1 MMCKN
6 ERGFQK
12 YPLKDYSSLS
22 LPLKKTS
29 NMKKQLKKAF
39 EWRAKKYCKK
49 AQMA

>member
-6 ERGFQK
+6 EREFQK
-12 YPLKDYSSLS
+12 YPSKDYLLLS
-22 LPLKKTS
+22 LPLKKTA

-39 EWRAKKYCKK
+39 EWRARKYCKK